1 MDTGVYKVTLEIDL
15 LKEIKEE
22 TLETF
27 FRTILDKSGSIVLL
41 NMSKPVAADSDQATL
56 EAILLEGIRKAALDD
71 DLSRLMFNT
80 QQ

>member
-71 DLSRLMFNT
+71 DLSRLMFNN
-80 QQ
+80 Q

>member
-71 DLSRLMFNT
+71 DLSRLMFNN

>member
-1 MDTGVYKVTLEIDL
+1 MDTGVYKVTLEINL

-71 DLSRLMFNT
+71 DLSRLMFNN

>member
-1 MDTGVYKVTLEIDL
+1 MDTGVYKVALEIDL

-71 DLSRLMFNT
+71 DLSRLMFNN

>member
-56 EAILLEGIRKAALDD
+56 EAILLEGIRKAALDH
-71 DLSRLMFNT
+71 DLSRLMFNN
-80 QQ
+80 Q